1 MSRLRALFPTRNR
14 FSLHQRLPRLARL
27 THSSFYALFLASI
40 ASTTVAVAPVS
51 AQQAATNTETQ
62 TASVEDHVRYLASE
76 ELGGRLTG
84 APGEA
89 LAAEYIAKQLDHLG
103 AVPLPGSS
111 SFLHPFEFTSGSKD
125 AGTSLVVAGADAI
138 TGTDNIQAL
147 SFSDSGET
155 SGDLVFAGYGLRVP
169 DSAEFGYD
177 SYATLDVKDKVVVVL
192 RYFPED
198 TEGDVRAS
206 LARYS
211 GIRYKALLAREHGA
225 KAMLLVTGPRSPNA
239 GQVMPM
245 TFDTAVSGSGILA
258 ASISGEVADQ
268 LFTGAELNLADAQA
282 SLDTANPHITGFDL
296 SSNVA
301 LDIKVEREKRT
312 GTNVIGML
320 PAAPQEAGTVE
331 RPWVMVGA
339 HFDHL
344 GHGGGGNSLAD
355 ASQRTAIHYGA
366 DDNASGTA
374 AVLDIARRLGGS
386 ERRKT
391 RKRSIVLAFW
401 SGEELGLLGS
411 ADFTKQSAATGK
423 DSDTSRAFKLE
434 DLAAYVNF
442 DMVGRSRDN
451 KLSVQ
456 ATGSSKAWPGLIER
470 SNVPVGFD
478 LSLQSDPYL
487 PTDSASF
494 HSYEIPTL
502 NFFTGS
508 HQDYHK
514 PSDTV
519 DTIAY
524 GELERVAQLGSLVVR
539 KLSENQ
545 ETPKFSQV
553 QQTRQDTGSRDSV
566 RAFTGTIPDYATEIE
581 GLLLGGVMAGGPA
594 EEAGLRKGDVIVRFG
609 AVDVKNIYDYTY
621 ALDAVKV
628 DVTLP
633 VVFMRDG
640 ERMETEITPRARK

>member
-1 MSRLRALFPTRNR
+1 MTNQMSSQMRHPNSSRLFQHALSP
-14 FSLHQRLPRLARL
+14 LL
-27 THSSFYALFLASI
+27 TFGLV
-40 ASTTVAVAPVS
+40 TTAVLWVAPVQLS
-51 AQQAATNTETQ
+51 AQQPAPAAQTAQTAQ
-62 TASVEDHVRYLASE
+62 TASVEEHVRYLASE
-76 ELGGRLTG
+76 KLAGRLTG
-84 APGEA
+84 GPGET
-89 LAAEYIAKQLDHLG
+89 LAAQYIALQLERLG
-103 AVPLPGSS
+103 AAPLPGHST
-111 SFLHPFEFTSGSKD
+111 FLHPFEFTSGSKD
-125 AGTSLVVAGADAI
+125 VGTSLAVNNTTTI
-138 TGTDNIQAL
+138 EGTDNIQAL
-147 SFSDSGET
+147 SFSDNGDASGN
-155 SGDLVFAGYGLRVP
+155 LVFAGYGLRVP
-169 DSAEFGYD
+169 DSDDFGYD

-225 KAMLLVTGPRSPNA
+225 KAMLLVTGPHSPNG

-245 TFDTAVSGSGILA
+245 TFDTAVSGSGIIA
-258 ASISGEVADQ
+258 ASISGEVANQ
-268 LFTGAELNLADAQA
+268 LFEGAELNLADAQA
-282 SLDTANPHITGFDL
+282 SLDTANPHVAGFAL
-296 SSNVA
+296 STSVK
-301 LDIKVEREKRT
+301 LDVKVEREKRT

-320 PAAPQEAGTVE
+320 PAAPQEAGSVE

-344 GHGGGGNSLAD
+344 GQGGGGNSLAD

-374 AVLDIARRLGGS
+374 AVLDIARRLGGD
-386 ERRKT
+386 ERRKA
-391 RKRSIVLAFW
+391 RKRSIVLALW

-411 ADFTKQSAATGK
+411 ADFTKQAAATGEPT
-423 DSDTSRAFKLE
+423 DAHRGFKLE
-434 DLAAYVNF
+434 DVAAYINF

-456 ATGSSKAWPGLIER
+456 ATGSSDAWPGLLER

-494 HSYEIPTL
+494 HRYEIPSL

-524 GELERVAQLGSLVVR
+524 DELDRVAQLGSLVVR
-539 KLSENQ
+539 KLSEND
-545 ETPKFSQV
+545 EAPKFLQV
-553 QQTRQDTGSRDSV
+553 QQTRQDAGSRDSV

-594 EEAGLRKGDVIVRFG
+594 EEAGLRKGDVIVKFG
-609 AVDVKNIYDYTY
+609 AVEVKNIYDYTY

-640 ERMETEITPRARK
+640 ERMETEITPRARG